1 MSFLDNFQTNLDEI
15 RNNLNIIT
23 KRLSQNTREIRD
35 IAKIK
40 LDIIK
45 EKKNLN
51 SLYKELGTHHYK
63 LYKNLETTLN
73 EDNQIVKIDISL
85 ARIKSLEDSIKSQG
99 KDSIDS
105 GTSGLYIMDN
115 KKDNDD

>member
-1 MSFLDNFQTNLDEI
+1 M
-15 RNNLNIIT
+15 
-23 KRLSQNTREIRD
+23 
-35 IAKIK
+35 
-40 LDIIK
+40 
-45 EKKNLN
+45 
-51 SLYKELGTHHYK
+51 
-63 LYKNLETTLN
+63 ETTLN

-115 KKDNDD
+115 KKDNDE

>member
-40 LDIIK
+40 LEIIK

-73 EDNQIVKIDISL
+73 DISL